1 LTKTAGISKGGK
13 SMSKKI
19 LSLIFLLT
27 VSFFSIPVSAG
38 TDVINFWENDH
49 LLGDWGGKRSSLEE
63 NGLFFELVYT
73 GEVLR
78 LISGGIKRET
88 NYEANI
94 DLTMTLDTALADLW
108 KGGTFFVYFLNNH
121 GEKQPSSD
129 FIGDLQTVSNIE
141 APTATRLYELWY
153 EQQLLDNTF
162 SILIGQYDL
171 NYEFAFTEYG
181 SLFINS
187 SFGIQPDISANVPV
201 SIFPVT
207 APAVRLKWAPIETLY
222 LMVAAY
228 EGDPGDPAINKHGT
242 RWKLFSREGTMTIF
256 EAGYRIGLEKGGA
269 LIPPG
274 TYKLG
279 VWYHTADFD
288 DVTATDVAGDPI
300 QHDGNYGV
308 YVIADQMVYRE
319 RGHQGLGVF
328 TQIGGAPDDRNEI
341 DFYLGAGI
349 NYYGLIPGRD
359 EDIVGIAGAY
369 ASISD
374 NLRSAEPRDAAE
386 TTVEVTY
393 LAQIMPWFAIQPD
406 FQYIHNTG
414 ADPELDDAVVALLRF
429 EINF

>member
-1 LTKTAGISKGGK
+1 
-13 SMSKKI
+13 MSKKI

-38 TDVINFWENDH
+38 TDGRDFWENDH
-49 LLGDWGGKRSSLEE
+49 LLGDWGGKKSSLEE
-63 NGLFFELVYT
+63 KGIAFDLAYT

-78 LISGGIKRET
+78 LISGGIKRDT

-94 DLTMTLDTALADLW
+94 DLTMTLDTTLADLW

-129 FIGDLQTVSNIE
+129 FIGDLQVVSNIE
-141 APTATRLYELWY
+141 APTSTRLYELWY
-153 EQQLLDNTF
+153 EQQLFDNTF
-162 SILIGQYDL
+162 SILIGQHDL

-181 SLFINS
+181 SLFINN

-207 APAVRLKWAPIETLY
+207 TLGLRLKWTPREMFYI
-222 LMVAAY
+222 MGAAY
-228 EGDPGDPAINKHGT
+228 DGDPGDPSVNKHGT
-242 RWKLFSREGTMTIF
+242 RWKLSSQEGTMTIF
-256 EAGYRIGLEKGGA
+256 EAGYRVGLERGSSFM
-269 LIPPG
+269 PPG

-288 DVTATDVAGDPI
+288 DVIDTDAAGNPT
-300 QHDGNYGV
+300 QHDRNYGV

-319 RGHQGLGVF
+319 RGPQGLGVF
-328 TQIGGAPDDRNEI
+328 TQIGAAPDNRNEI

-349 NYYGLIPGRD
+349 NYHGLIPGRD
-359 EDIVGIAGAY
+359 EDIVGISGAF

-374 NLRSAEPRDAAE
+374 KLRSVEPRKAAE
-386 TTVEVTY
+386 TVFELTY
-393 LAQIMPWFAIQPD
+393 RAQIMPWFVIQPD
-406 FQYIHNTG
+406 FQYVHNPG
-414 ADPELDDAVVALLRF
+414 ADPELDNALVSSLRF